1 MLGCTAG
8 RAGLGIHRSQ
18 AGRRGSSPGRG
29 LRVEARRTTTTPST
43 DSVTSATAS
52 GRPRPGGAACV
63 PARCR
68 PGRKTTVTVPGRRCG
83 PGCGAPPSPPLGRL
97 GGPVVVPRQ
106 GLRSPGGDPASATV
120 PGRLASRGVCR
131 PGRCPGGA
139 PWASES
145 PHVAVSRAPLGPSGE
160 RIAGLDR
167 HCWGPGTKRR
177 DRRSGP
183 VPGPGRLEVIAE
195 DAVHCTA
202 RAGVRVVTRALA
214 RGRVAGPD
222 RHRWAGATRLDASGG
237 ACAGA
242 GIASV

>member
-1 MLGCTAG
+1 MLYDGPALLGCTAG

-29 LRVEARRTTTTPST
+29 LRVEARHTTTTSST

-68 PGRKTTVTVPGRRCG
+68 PGWETTATVPGRRCG

-97 GGPVVVPRQ
+97 GGPVLVPRQ

-120 PGRLASRGVCR
+120 PGRLASRDVCR

-139 PWASES
+139 PRATES
-145 PHVAVSRAPLGPSGE
+145 PHVAVSRAPLGHLGG
-160 RIAGLDR
+160 A
-167 HCWGPGTKRR
+167 
-177 DRRSGP
+177 DRRTGSP
-183 VPGPGRLEVIAE
+183 LPWPGHQAPGS
-195 DAVHCTA
+195 
-202 RAGVRVVTRALA
+202 
-214 RGRVAGPD
+214 PQ
-222 RHRWAGATRLDASGG
+222 WAS
-237 ACAGA
+237 AGA
-242 GIASV
+242 GSPRSDRRGRRS